1 MLNPETLK
9 ILDPACGSGHI
20 LVEAY
25 DILKAIYLDCG
36 YRQRDIPKLILE
48 NNLYGLDIDDR
59 AAQLAGFA
67 LMMKAREDDRR
78 IFSRGVKLNVLAIQA
93 SEGLEVRDEWLVGN
107 HEYDTEDLNR
117 VLRDLV
123 ALFADAKTLG
133 SLIRVP
139 DNIAPYLPSV
149 QRVLTQLTES
159 GDLFVQQ
166 TALSFLPLVDQALIL
181 AQRYDAVVAN
191 PPYMGGKG
199 MNGALKDFAKKQFP
213 DSKSDLFAMFIERF
227 LSDEWLVASGE
238 YGVVSDRR
246 NTFVAMV
253 TMQSWM
259 FLSSYEKF
267 REKLLEDKTIS
278 SMIHLGAR
286 AFPEISGEVVQTT
299 AFVFHQQKLNDYKP
313 VFFRLIEGNT
323 EQKETAL
330 RLNQNRFDKTSQD
343 NFKKIPGS
351 PIAYWLSKEARLCFE
366 QKKLS
371 DYFVS
376 DGAVKTGDNEKYI
389 RFWWEITPSKIS
401 VNGPWRKHP
410 KGGAYRKWYGNLDSV
425 VRWDEAALNH
435 YRNDFISRIL
445 NEKYWNLQG
454 ISWSAITSGNP
465 SFRLLQTDE
474 VANNAA
480 LCIFP
485 NTFEYL
491 YFALGFLNSK
501 VVSNLIQVITQT
513 LNMLVGD
520 MMKLPFLI
528 PTQSK
533 QHLFTIATECIA
545 LAQSDWDNH
554 ETSWD
559 FTENPLIR
567 QLKSDECLV
576 ASDENKK
583 LTTHRSSLA
592 TCFHQW
598 QTQNRAAILEM
609 QRLEEEN
616 NRLFIEAYGLQD
628 ELTPEVPIE
637 QITLKINPY
646 YRYKVPSDEN
656 SEEWRVTSDET
667 KLTTHHSSLTTK
679 FQFDTIAELISYAIG
694 CMMGR
699 YRLDRPGLIYA
710 HSGNQNF
717 WEIYEGGL
725 SDEWRVTSDEKKP
738 STHHSSLI
746 TNHFLPGVINHDQRA
761 SSKELPRPDRVAE
774 INGIGGANISNDQGV
789 PERGVI
795 RTNESNSACGGVDS
809 VEHCRGASTEINS
822 GIPQLSIDSPRIES
836 GSRNANT
843 DSATSGLC
851 NKPTNSG
858 NYESAGRD
866 FPNAQQSTEQTELS
880 GEWLVTSGE
889 KNTHHSPLTTNHFK
903 ADRDGIL
910 PISGEGWFK
919 DDACQRLNEFLQAV
933 WGASTLE
940 ANKTWLADSLGRKPR
955 ETADQTLNRYLSNQ
969 FYKDHLQTYKK
980 RPIYWLFSSGKQKA
994 FECLVYLHRYNE
1006 STLARMRTEYVTPLL
1021 GKYSAY
1027 IEQLNKQ
1034 IADAAST
1041 AEANRLK
1048 KEQQT
1053 LEKKQTELR
1062 QFDDK
1067 LKHYADR
1074 RIKLDFDDG
1083 VKVNYGK
1090 FGDLLAEVKA
1100 VTGGSGE

>member
-78 IFSRGVKLNVLAIQA
+78 IFSRDIKLNVLAIQA
-93 SEGLEVRDEWLVGN
+93 SDGLEVRDEWLVGSD
-107 HEYDTEDLNR
+107 EYDTEGLNL

-139 DNIAPYLPSV
+139 DHIAPYLPSV

-199 MNGALKDFAKKQFP
+199 MNAALKEFAKKQFP
-213 DSKSDLFAMFIERF
+213 DSKSDLFAMFI
-227 LSDEWLVASGE
+227 
-238 YGVVSDRR
+238 DRS
-246 NTFVAMV
+246 NKFGAPHAKLAFVTPYV
-253 TMQSWM
+253 WM
-259 FLSSYEKF
+259 FISSYEKL
-267 REKLLEDKTIS
+267 REKLVTETTIS
-278 SMIHLGAR
+278 TLIQLEYN
-286 AFPEISGEVVQTT
+286 AFEPACIPVCTFTFNNSHINNFIGSYIKLSD
-299 AFVFHQQKLNDYKP
+299 FKGHQNQAPKTLEAIKNPNCGWFYHAKP
-313 VFFRLIEGNT
+313 
-323 EQKETAL
+323 
-330 RLNQNRFDKTSQD
+330 DD
-343 NFKKIPGS
+343 FKKIPGS
-351 PIAYWLSKEARLCFE
+351 PVAYW
-366 QKKLS
+366 
-371 DYFVS
+371 VS
-376 DGAVKTGDNEKYI
+376 DKVRDIFENETISNKLLVLAGLTTGNTEKYL
-389 RFWWEITPSKIS
+389 RYWHEISYSYLKFENTRVNVYKNIS
-401 VNGPWRKHP
+401 YIPYN
-410 KGGAYRKWYGNLDSV
+410 KGGDFRRWYGNKDYVLKYSQHSFSEMEKEKGYRPDG
-425 VRWDEAALNH
+425 LNK
-435 YRNDFISRIL
+435 FF
-445 NEKYWNLQG
+445 NES
-454 ISWSAITSGNP
+454 ITWSKITSGKFSIRFSFNDSGFDATSTSAFGNP
-465 SFRLLQTDE
+465 DDLQFCCLL
-474 VANNAA
+474 
-480 LCIFP
+480 
-485 NTFEYL
+485 
-491 YFALGFLNSK
+491 LNSPVGNYLLNILNSSLTYLPRDIK
-501 VVSNLIQVITQT
+501 NFPICETEKPANFSKLLNVSKT
-513 LNMLVGD
+513 
-520 MMKLPFLI
+520 
-528 PTQSK
+528 
-533 QHLFTIATECIA
+533 
-545 LAQSDWDNH
+545 DWDSY

-559 FTENPLIR
+559 FTENSLIR
-567 QLKSDECLV
+567 QKQPTLKAAFE
-576 ASDENKK
+576 
-583 LTTHRSSLA
+583 
-592 TCFHQW
+592 QW
-598 QTQNRAAILEM
+598 QTQNQAAFTEM

-628 ELTPEVPIE
+628 ELTPEVPE
-637 QITLKINPY
+637 DQI
-646 YRYKVPSDEN
+646 
-656 SEEWRVTSDET
+656 
-667 KLTTHHSSLTTK
+667 SLTRADREK
-679 FQFDTIAELISYAIG
+679 DAQRLISYAIG

-699 YRLDRPGLIYA
+699 YSLDEPGLIYA
-710 HSGNQNF
+710 H
-717 WEIYEGGL
+717 
-725 SDEWRVTSDEKKP
+725 
-738 STHHSSLI
+738 
-746 TNHFLPGVINHDQRA
+746 
-761 SSKELPRPDRVAE
+761 AE
-774 INGIGGANISNDQGV
+774 NRDFN
-789 PERGVI
+789 PERY
-795 RTNESNSACGGVDS
+795 RT
-809 VEHCRGASTEINS
+809 
-822 GIPQLSIDSPRIES
+822 
-836 GSRNANT
+836 
-843 DSATSGLC
+843 
-851 NKPTNSG
+851 
-858 NYESAGRD
+858 
-866 FPNAQQSTEQTELS
+866 FP
-880 GEWLVTSGE
+880 
-889 KNTHHSPLTTNHFK
+889 

-940 ANKTWLADSLGRKPR
+940 ADKTWLADSLGRKPR
-955 ETADQTLNRYLSNQ
+955 ETADQTLNRYLSTQ

-1041 AEANRLK
+1041 TEANRLK
-1048 KEQQT
+1048 KEQQA

-1067 LKHYADR
+1067 LKHYADM
-1074 RIKLDFDDG
+1074 RIKLDLDDG